1 VKSKMNEE
9 RLPFFVYGT
18 LLPGQPNAV
27 LWGESIV
34 AQETAVLKGGRLYDM
49 GFFPML
55 VEEAE
60 TVVTGMVNHI
70 AESEYAAVMARLDA
84 LEGYDP
90 QNPDAFGYQRV
101 VREVQL
107 SNGRS
112 LKAWVYVGQKTA
124 VRDLS
129 PIPGGNWAAYSA
141 KTFQDIEQFWRDVE
155 AVHHRS
161 ET

>member
-1 VKSKMNEE
+1 MKSKTEKE

-34 AQETAVLKGGRLYDM
+34 AQETAVLVGGCLYDM

-60 TVVTGMVNHI
+60 AVVTGMVNHI
-70 AESEYAAVMARLDA
+70 AQTEYKAVMARLDA

-90 QNPDAFGYQRV
+90 QNPDVFGYQRV
-101 VREVQL
+101 MREVRL

-112 LKAWVYVGQKTA
+112 LTAWVYVGQKTA
-124 VRDLS
+124 VRGLS
-129 PIPGGNWAAYSA
+129 PIPGGDWAAYSE

-155 AVHHRS
+155 AVHDGS